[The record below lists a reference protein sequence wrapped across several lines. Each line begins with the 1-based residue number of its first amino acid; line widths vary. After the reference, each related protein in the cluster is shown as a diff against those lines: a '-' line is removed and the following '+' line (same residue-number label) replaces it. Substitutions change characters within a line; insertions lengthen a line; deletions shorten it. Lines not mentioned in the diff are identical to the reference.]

1 MSKKE
6 EKHLEK
12 EGKTEQK
19 APEISNTEVIETLQ
33 AQVEEWKDKALRAVA
48 EMENVRKRTQIDME
62 KTAKFANAGF
72 AKDLLPVIDCLE
84 GALACV
90 PEKQEGVWKNLVVGI
105 EMTLKQFTSVLKAH
119 GIERMACLGQIFDP
133 YYHKVV
139 QEVPDKEKPAGT
151 IVQELQAG
159 YTIHGDRVLR
169 EAMVVVSKEG

>member
-6 EKHLEK
+6 DKHPEK
-12 EGKTEQK
+12 EEK
-19 APEISNTEVIETLQ
+19 AERKAGDVSTTEVIENLQ
-33 AQVEEWKDKALRAVA
+33 AQVEDWKDKALRAIA
-48 EMENVRKRTQIDME
+48 EMENVRKRAQMDIE
-62 KTAKFANAGF
+62 KTAKFANVAF

-105 EMTLKQFTSVLKAH
+105 EMTLKQFTGALKAH
-119 GIERMACLGQIFDP
+119 NIERMACLGQVFDP
-133 YYHKVV
+133 HYHKVV

-169 EAMVVVSKEG
+169 EAMVVVTREG